1 MNGQKGFARKNAQ
14 EAAPDKTKEDY
25 QAGHLCCG
33 NGAGTSMMIK
43 LNVEKVAKKMGLDV
57 QEIHHCAVS
66 EGKSAAG
73 NYDIVLCSKNF
84 VPMFEDSKKRGTKV
98 VGLKNV
104 MSAKEIEEGLK
115 AALSE

>member
-1 MNGQKGFARKNAQ
+1 MLK
-14 EAAPDKTKEDY
+14 
-25 QAGHLCCG
+25 
-33 NGAGTSMMIK
+33 
-43 LNVEKVAKKMGLDV
+43 KVAKKMGLDV

-66 EGKSAAG
+66 EGKSVFG

-115 AALSE
+115 AKT